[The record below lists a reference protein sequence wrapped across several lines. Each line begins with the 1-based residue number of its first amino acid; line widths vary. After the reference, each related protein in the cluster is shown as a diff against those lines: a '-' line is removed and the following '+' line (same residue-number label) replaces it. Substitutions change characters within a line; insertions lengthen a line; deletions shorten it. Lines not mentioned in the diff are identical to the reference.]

1 MRYFLLNDTRSGLHH
16 GCEVVV
22 QNLMNEIYKRDSKA
36 EIITL
41 CTGQTISEEEWEV
54 VLQSVDVVLINGEGT
69 LHSASAYGLFLL
81 QLGHQAK
88 LKNKFVALINST
100 WENNPDSWFDLIKDF
115 DLISLRDQRSFRTL
129 EKYKIAQ
136 LHYAPDLTF
145 LSAYPIFE
153 KSIYK
158 SEEVIINDSVY
169 AEVADQLFDF
179 AKSRK
184 FNYYPITRKLPTTKG
199 AIGYNQKKIN
209 KLRIYNILSKISLG
223 LFIPRRFYQDLLY
236 AIDNTQDFKQKLTQ
250 SDLVI
255 TGRYHCLC
263 FCLQMQIPVLIIASN
278 TNKMKNL
285 LEDMGIS
292 DRHITIE
299 ELKRLN
305 NDELYQRAQYSNEEF
320 KQIEQFKQ
328 HAQSLHFNIF
338 NAIAKHRLSIQA

>member
-41 CTGQTISEEEWEV
+41 CTGQTISEEKWEV

-145 LSAYPIFE
+145 LSAYQIFE

-278 TNKMKNL
+278 TDKMKNL
-285 LEDMGIS
+285 LEDIGLN
-292 DRHITIE
+292 DRHIKLE
-299 ELKRLN
+299 ELMQLSTN
-305 NDELYQRAQYSNEEF
+305 ELHQRAQYSNDEF
-320 KQIEQFKQ
+320 KKLQCFNEQAKK
-328 HAQSLHFNIF
+328 LHSNIF
-338 NAIAKHRLSIQA
+338 NTILNYS